1 MTVKSFKPEIDNQ
14 TKILILGTMLGEASL
29 AADKYYAHPRNAF
42 WKIMADV
49 LNNGKPFENYT
60 EKLNCL
66 KAHHI
71 GLWDNLKYCERKGS
85 LDSDI
90 KEEYPN
96 DIAEM
101 LKKHPSI
108 EQILLNGKKSEA
120 FFKKYQSA
128 LLPKINVRTMP
139 STSPANARLSYD
151 KKCEIW
157 KDSLLE
163 ISGKK

>member
-1 MTVKSFKPEIDNQ
+1 MP
-14 TKILILGTMLGEASL
+14 GEASL

-101 LKKHPSI
+101 LKTPVNRTNPVKWKKVGSFFQKI
-108 EQILLNGKKSEA
+108 SKRFVAKNKCADNALNK
-120 FFKKYQSA
+120 
-128 LLPKINVRTMP
+128 
-139 STSPANARLSYD
+139 
-151 KKCEIW
+151 
-157 KDSLLE
+157 
-163 ISGKK
+163 SGKRQTFL

>member
-1 MTVKSFKPEIDNQ
+1 
-14 TKILILGTMLGEASL
+14 
-29 AADKYYAHPRNAF
+29 
-42 WKIMADV
+42 MADV
-49 LNNGKPFENYT
+49 LNNRQPFESYT

-90 KEEYPN
+90 KEEHPN
-96 DIAEM
+96 NIAEIIE
-101 LKKHPSI
+101 KHPSI
-108 EQILLNGKKSEA
+108 ELILLNGQKSET

-128 LLPKINVRTMP
+128 LLSKVNVRTMP

-157 KDSLLE
+157 KRE
-163 ISGKK
+163 ISQI

>member
-14 TKILILGTMLGEASL
+14 TKILILGTMPGEASL

-96 DIAEM
+96 DMAEM

-108 EQILLNGKKSEA
+108 EQILLNGKKVGS
-120 FFKKYQSA
+120 FFQKISKRFVAKNKCADNA
-128 LLPKINVRTMP
+128 LNK
-139 STSPANARLSYD
+139 
-151 KKCEIW
+151 
-157 KDSLLE
+157 
-163 ISGKK
+163 SGKRQTFL